1 MKFTGSLKGEGRIAR
16 RAEAVV
22 LRLVTLVLGTYAAVL
37 VAQTSGI
44 VSFV

>member
-1 MKFTGSLKGEGRIAR
+1 MKFTSNRAR
-16 RAEAVV
+16 GAEAVV
-22 LRLVTLVLGTYAAVL
+22 LRLITLVLGTYAIAL